1 MTIDKNSMK
10 NYLILF
16 PTLIII
22 YILQYYRH
30 TSLLAIILIALNLIL
45 IIKVRKDMNLL
56 LLTIPIAYANYSIA
70 MGEFIIKNLQL
81 NINTIR
87 TINYQYYSN
96 TLLML
101 VIFSAIFTV
110 LLKPNI
116 NNNIF
121 QTKSNTIIFYGLT
134 GMSLIINFVF
144 FDRSQGEIYTA
155 VRGSSI
161 HGYLYLIIL
170 FMCYYSGSKK
180 IRKLVIISVASII
193 SLQSLYFGSRGSLIP
208 IWVVI
213 LLTIFSKK
221 INFKKVIIGVV
232 VGIILLS
239 VVGVMRLSSV
249 KNFSFIQFIRTMT
262 ENYLVQDTSVFAFN
276 SSITHYFS
284 TEFYSI
290 SERFRSLI
298 GFAISTITGERN
310 GLTKYGNVTQ
320 LAVQVSFS
328 YGGGILPS
336 HFYFWLGWIGVLIS
350 PVIISFIINELNNS
364 KSDYKKLSLVSI
376 AATAST
382 WYIYS
387 PLQFFRNFILF
398 IPLLYFLSKV
408 ADKQIKNNI
417 FNKKFYPRLY

>member
-1 MTIDKNSMK
+1 MK

-320 LAVQVSFS
+320 
-328 YGGGILPS
+328 
-336 HFYFWLGWIGVLIS
+336 
-350 PVIISFIINELNNS
+350 
-364 KSDYKKLSLVSI
+364 
-376 AATAST
+376 
-382 WYIYS
+382 
-387 PLQFFRNFILF
+387 
-398 IPLLYFLSKV
+398 
-408 ADKQIKNNI
+408 
-417 FNKKFYPRLY
+417 